1 MLIAF
6 AIFGISVAVGLVTL
20 VLYLNPGLFGR
31 YGTSIP
37 GTTRCCYF
45 CSDARVSLLTYSR
58 HS

>member
-31 YGTSIP
+31 HGTSIP
-37 GTTRCCYF
+37 GTIRFMDSHPYF
-45 CSDARVSLLTYSR
+45 TVGLSE
-58 HS
+58 